1 MFRFSSALPRD
12 VADVLESAALLEVS
26 EYRVFE
32 LAHRAWFGAAPR
44 AAPLER
50 SFFDYLCRDRV
61 PPWVRAFARA
71 VVARGREP
79 GFDPAE
85 WGAPFRPPARTAAWL
100 AIRYALWTVA
110 AVVAICVAAH
120 YAAEPRGCMFP
131 PC

>member
-1 MFRFSSALPRD
+1 MFRLASPLPPD
-12 VADVLESAALLEVS
+12 VADVLESASLLEIS

-32 LAHRAWFGAAPR
+32 LAHRAWFGAASR

-50 SFFDYLCRDRV
+50 SFSDYLYRDRV
-61 PPWVRAFARA
+61 PPWVRAFTRA

-85 WGAPFRPPARTAAWL
+85 WGAACRPPAPTAVYL
-100 AIRYALWTVA
+100 ATRYALWTVA
-110 AVVAICVAAH
+110 AVAAVCVAAH
-120 YAAEPRGCMFP
+120 FAAEPRGCMFP